1 MTVTSMQSSIKKKH
15 SNVNDFNCHATHSN
29 ANAAE
34 YFFKKKIIPIPVI
47 LMHPIIN
54 KKQSYAN
61 TFNAEP
67 NNFNCHGSNFNSDK
81 SK

>member
-1 MTVTSMQSSIKKKH
+1 MISIAMPLTPMPMQLSIK
-15 SNVNDFNCHATHSN
+15 
-29 ANAAE
+29 
-34 YFFKKKIIPIPVI
+34 KKKIIPIPVI